1 MAGLNI
7 TLTDIEF
14 TNNLGLALPVTRGLM
29 RYFLPGSADYNDTDQ
44 AGSGFSGI
52 LHNGTTYNTRDAHD
66 VMFAAGPS
74 YSFGGYDPDIP
85 IASTPKPPITL
96 ISVGY
101 NGATLGNYYNQAGC
115 TAQALLDVIDGVL
128 GTNTQ
133 TATSYDS
140 GYTGPTITLDS
151 TYSTQFQF
159 YAAVLDWASGG
170 NATQT
175 LYYGRGGVITS
186 ATATQT
192 AVAQSA
198 SLTNAINTSNG
209 RLPIKNGSTTSGQ
222 RGIAHLAV
230 HNVALTAAEIASSY
244 AWLQRYFSGILPNNG
259 L

>member
-7 TLTDIEF
+7 SLTDIEF

-52 LHNGTTYNTRDAHD
+52 LINGTANNTRDAHD
-66 VMFAAGPS
+66 VMFTPGPT
-74 YSFGGYDPDIP
+74 YALGGYDLDIP
-85 IASTPKPPITL
+85 LASTPKPPITL

-101 NGATLGNYYNQAGC
+101 NGATLGNYFNQASDNS
-115 TAQALLDVIDGVL
+115 QSLLDVIDGVL

-133 TATSYDS
+133 TATAIDA

-159 YAAVLDWASGG
+159 FAAVLDWASGG

-175 LYYGRGGVITS
+175 LYYGRGGTLTTAS
-186 ATATQT
+186 ASQA
-192 AVAQSA
+192 AVAQSS
-198 SLTNAINTSNG
+198 SLTRVLSTGNG
-209 RLPIKNGSTTSGQ
+209 RVAAKNGSITSGQ
-222 RGIAHLAV
+222 RGVAHLAA
-230 HNVALTAAEIASSY
+230 HNVALTPTEIAASY
-244 AWLQRYFSGILPNNG
+244 AWLRRYFSGTLPNNG